1 MTDRKQYTLEPT
13 PLFAK
18 QFRKLDKFV
27 QRQVKKYMEDVVKN
41 GADPKVKGKA
51 LIANRTGQWRYR
63 IGDYRVLAN
72 IDDDKLVVLS
82 LEVGHRKEVYQK

>member
-27 QRQVKKYMEDVVKN
+27 QRQVKRYMEELVED
-41 GADPKVKGKA
+41 GANPKAKGKN
-51 LIANRTGQWRYR
+51 LTANRAGQWRYR
-63 IGDYRVLAN
+63 VGDYRILAN
-72 IDDDKLVVLS
+72 IDEEKLIVLS
-82 LEVGHRKEVYQK
+82 LEVGHRKSIYY